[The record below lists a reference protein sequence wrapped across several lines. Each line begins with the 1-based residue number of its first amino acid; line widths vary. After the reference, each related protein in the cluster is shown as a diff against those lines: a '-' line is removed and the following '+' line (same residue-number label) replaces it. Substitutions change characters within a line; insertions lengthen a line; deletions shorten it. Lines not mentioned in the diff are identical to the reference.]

1 MFGVVLHLEV
11 FIAVFYFKDFDLS
24 TVVHPFLEV
33 RETENW
39 KAVLL
44 LLLVPVGL
52 SGSNSLQKLASGN

>member
-33 RETENW
+33 RETEN
-39 KAVLL
+39 
-44 LLLVPVGL
+44 
-52 SGSNSLQKLASGN
+52 